1 MKNVPAFRPG
11 ILPGR
16 RVNGYKADSSRYF
29 AGIFRPCKR
38 GLTVRI
44 NGVAAEAVGFKDRS
58 VTLRSSNGE
67 AATEK
72 GVESVEK
79 KLVIDQGG
87 RRVSLL

>member
-1 MKNVPAFRPG
+1 METAKTELAAGTIVELKQEPALITDPNSDFDEE
-11 ILPGR
+11 LLH
-16 RVNGYKADSSRYF
+16 SF
-29 AGIFRPCKR
+29 
-38 GLTVRI
+38 

-79 KLVIDQGG
+79 KFVRDQGG